1 MYMSADEMKISDV
14 KHNRLTS
21 TNRWEMFVKP
31 QVIVNRFSGQRLQQL
46 PQQQPHK
53 LYYRP

>member
-1 MYMSADEMKISDV
+1 MSADEMKISDV